1 MKSKRY
7 CTNGGLKSRPPDYES
22 NALPIAL
29 QINTQDTELAL
40 TKKIPPPFWYTNAKK
55 KIVGIHGFI
64 ELVKLI
70 IEISEDTFIVLQPYI
85 R

>member
-7 CTNGGLKSRPPDYES
+7 RTNGGLKSRPPDYES

-29 QINTQDTELAL
+29 QINTQDTEQAL
-40 TKKIPPPFWYTNAKK
+40 TNKIPPPFRYTNAKK
-55 KIVGIHGFI
+55 NSWYPWFI

>member
-40 TKKIPPPFWYTNAKK
+40 TKKIPLPFGIQIQK
-55 KIVGIHGFI
+55 KIIGIHGFI

-70 IEISEDTFIVLQPYI
+70 IEISEDTFIELQPYI